1 MIDNRVMFN
10 GAMNFGQEQ
19 AAQLRQPQ
27 AAQAFLAT
35 HQLKTQQ
42 LKMEGRIADV
52 EQQDESATL
61 RNDREGD
68 GEGYQGSGSG
78 ERREKEPED
87 DLPGVTLG
95 KNRRVVMH
103 GPNNPL
109 RFDASV

>member
-10 GAMNFGQEQ
+10 AAMNFGQEQ

-27 AAQAFLAT
+27 SAQAFLAT

-42 LKMEGRIADV
+42 LKSEGRIADIE
-52 EQQDESATL
+52 EQADSSTL
-61 RNDREGD
+61 KNEREGD
-68 GEGYQGSGSG
+68 GEGYHGNSQKR
-78 ERREKEPED
+78 EREQPED
-87 DLPGVTLG
+87 DLPSVTLG
-95 KNRRVVMH
+95 KNLRVVMH

>member
-27 AAQAFLAT
+27 MNQAFLAT

-52 EQQDESATL
+52 EEQDDSPGLKNE
-61 RNDREGD
+61 REGD
-68 GEGYQGSGSG
+68 GEGYQGSG
-78 ERREKEPED
+78 ERREREQEE

>member
-10 GAMNFGQEQ
+10 AAMNYGQEQ

-42 LKMEGRIADV
+42 LKSEGRIADIE
-52 EQQDESATL
+52 EQDDSSAL
-61 RNDREGD
+61 KNERDGD
-68 GEGYQGSGSG
+68 GEGYQGGPG
-78 ERREKEPED
+78 KRKEREPEE
-87 DLPGVTLG
+87 DLPGIALG
-95 KNRRVVMH
+95 KDLQVVMR